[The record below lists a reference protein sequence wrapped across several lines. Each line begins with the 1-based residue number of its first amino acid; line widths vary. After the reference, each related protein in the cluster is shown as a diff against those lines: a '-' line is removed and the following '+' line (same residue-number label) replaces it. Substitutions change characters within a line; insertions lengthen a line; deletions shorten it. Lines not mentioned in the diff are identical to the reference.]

1 MVAEPVA
8 YTIECVLPRID
19 LKPKREKKI
28 RSFYPWVQRE
38 EVARADQCEPGSVA
52 ELFADDGSF
61 LAVGTYNSKSR
72 FPFRVLSLEREPID
86 TEFFVRRFDASLDRR
101 MSHDSRAGRR
111 IIFSEAD
118 GLPGLI
124 ADEYG
129 STIVVQVR
137 SLGME
142 RLKPLW
148 LPALI
153 NCSGAECV
161 YEKSEMEGR
170 KEEGLGPFAGE
181 LHGSLPEPVEI
192 VENGLRFEVPIRN
205 GLKTGHY
212 LDQRGTRMRL
222 AQRIR
227 ANDQVL
233 DCFCYTGAF
242 SLFAS
247 RAGAV
252 TLGLDILP
260 QAIDLARRNAFINN
274 LEFCEFSEANAFEW
288 LQEKP
293 GELFDWII
301 LDPPAI
307 AKQKDKRDSLKWGV
321 WKLVHSAIDHLKSGG
336 RLIVCSCSYQLPLDE
351 LLSTIRLAC
360 SDRGRQAFLEEVTL
374 QSEDHPFLLQF
385 PESLYLKCAWVRV
398 EESPSAVH

>member
-1 MVAEPVA
+1 M
-8 YTIECVLPRID
+8 LPRID

-38 EVARADQCEPGSVA
+38 EVARADKCDAGSIA
-52 ELFADDGSF
+52 ELFAADGSS
-61 LAVGTYNSKSR
+61 LAVGTYNGNSR
-72 FPFRVLSLEREPID
+72 FPFRVLSLQREQIDGAFFHRRIRQSLER
-86 TEFFVRRFDASLDRR
+86 RRDLDP
-101 MSHDSRAGRR
+101 DSGRR
-111 IIFSEAD
+111 IVFSEAD
-118 GLPGLI
+118 GIPGLI
-124 ADEYG
+124 ADQYG
-129 STIVVQVR
+129 RTVVVQVR

-142 RLKPLW
+142 RLKSLW

-153 NCSGAECV
+153 ECTGADCI

-170 KEEGLGPFAGE
+170 KEEGLEPFADV
-181 LHGSLPEPVEI
+181 LHGKLSEPIEI
-192 VENGLRFEVPIRN
+192 VENGLRFEVPIRK

-212 LDQRGTRMRL
+212 LDQRDTRLRL
-222 AQRIR
+222 AERVG
-227 ANDQVL
+227 AKDQVL

-242 SLFAS
+242 SLFAARS
-247 RAGAV
+247 GAV

-260 QAIDLARRNAFINN
+260 QAIESAKRNAFINS
-274 LEFCEFSEANAFEW
+274 LDCDFVEANAFEW
-288 LQEKP
+288 LQSEP
-293 GELFDWII
+293 ADLFDWII

-321 WKLVHSAIDHLKSGG
+321 WKLVHSAIDHLKNGG

-360 SDRGRQAFLEEVTL
+360 GDRGRRAFLEEVTI
-374 QSEDHPFLLQF
+374 QSPDHPYLLPF

-398 EESPSAVH
+398 EE